1 MDYVSQ
7 YKGKQIDDAVGKSSE
22 LVMAVQELDANKV
35 DKVSGKDLSTNDF
48 TDELL
53 EKLNN
58 ISISYDST
66 SESISLT
73 L

>member
-7 YKGKQIDDAVGKSSE
+7 YKGIQIDDAVGKSSE